1 MAFDRQFLDEL
12 IARNDIVD
20 VVSNYVSLQ
29 PRGGSLWGC
38 CPFHSEKTPSFHV
51 LPDKQLCYCF
61 GCKKGGG
68 VINFIMEEENLS
80 FPDAVRFLA
89 RRANMPVPEE
99 EHSDESRLRSRI
111 LSLNRD
117 AARFYYDQLY
127 SPKGAPVLEYMK
139 NRKITRRNATN
150 FGLGAS
156 ADEWDGLLTAMRK
169 KGYGDGEL
177 LASGLAIRGKNGGLY
192 DKFRKRLIF
201 PIIDV
206 RGDVLGFGGRIISK
220 DDPGAKYMN
229 TPETIVYSKRR
240 VLYGLNLAK
249 KSKRSNI
256 ILVEGNIDVVMLHQA
271 GFDNACASMGT
282 ALTTE
287 QLQLLSR
294 YTKEIVLCYD
304 NDDAGKV
311 ATQKALTLLNNTDFQ
326 VKVLELPKRLVD
338 GEYIKQDA
346 DDFIKFQGKDAFEH
360 LLSGSES
367 GMDFRMAQLKSKFD
381 LKSDE
386 GRIGFAEAAAGL
398 LSTVPNA
405 VEREIYTVRASEAAG
420 ITPDAMKL
428 EVERARKRARYKERR
443 EQERRDLNPA
453 ASAQPRERSIRYTDL
468 RSALA
473 EEGVLRL
480 LTLDDSLFGENPPIR
495 EEDFSSPLLGR
506 FFTALRAQ
514 LRESGQVNIP
524 ALAEFFTSEEISHLI
539 GILQKPESLKNGAQ
553 ALSDYCTIILDEA
566 HKRAAV
572 NEDPLMAAMEK
583 NKYMGN
589 GGTPTWK
596 KISCPAESW
605 RNRPTRCSPR
615 RILRRSS
622 CRRKRKR
629 PQRPR
634 KRTRI
639 PRRRKSPR
647 RSIPRWMKS
656 WSPPC
661 PRRRC
666 CRAAK
671 SSWRFLPRA
680 KPRASSTPAT

>member
-89 RRANMPVPEE
+89 RRVNMPVPEE
-99 EHSDESRLRSRI
+99 ERSDESRLRSRI

-139 NRKITRRNATN
+139 TRKITRRNATN
-150 FGLGAS
+150 FGLGAA

-229 TPETIVYSKRR
+229 TPETVVYSKRR

-271 GFDNACASMGT
+271 GFDNVCASMGT
-282 ALTTE
+282 ALTSE

-294 YTKEIVLCYD
+294 YTKELVLCYD

-311 ATQKALTLLNNTDFQ
+311 ATQKALTLLNSTDFQ

-338 GEYIKQDA
+338 GQYIKQDA
-346 DDFIKFQGKDAFEH
+346 DDFIKFQGRDAFEH

-367 GMDFRMAQLKSKFD
+367 GMDFRMSQLKSKFD
-381 LKSDE
+381 LTSDE
-386 GRIGFAEAAAGL
+386 GRIGYAEAAAAL
-398 LSTVPNA
+398 LAAVPNA

-428 EVERARKRARYKERR
+428 EVERARKRARYKEKR

-480 LTLDDSLFGENPPIR
+480 LTLDDSLFGETPPIR

-514 LRESGQVNIP
+514 LAQTGQVNIP

-553 ALSDYCTIILDEA
+553 ALQDYCNIILGEA

-572 NEDPLMAAMEK
+572 DEDPLMAAMEK
-583 NKYMGN
+583 NKHKGN
-589 GGTPTWK
+589 GGKQTWK
-596 KISCPAESW
+596 KNS
-605 RNRPTRCSPR
+605 
-615 RILRRSS
+615 
-622 CRRKRKR
+622 
-629 PQRPR
+629 
-634 KRTRI
+634 
-639 PRRRKSPR
+639 
-647 RSIPRWMKS
+647 
-656 WSPPC
+656 
-661 PRRRC
+661 
-666 CRAAK
+666 
-671 SSWRFLPRA
+671 
-680 KPRASSTPAT
+680 

>member
-99 EHSDESRLRSRI
+99 EHSDESRLRSCI

-428 EVERARKRARYKERR
+428 EVERARKRARYKEKR

-495 EEDFSSPLLGR
+495 DEDFSSPLLGR

-539 GILQKPESLKNGAQ
+539 GILQKPESLKNGTQ

-583 NKYMGN
+583 NKYKGN
-589 GGTPTWK
+589 GGKLTWK
-596 KISCPAESW
+596 KNS
-605 RNRPTRCSPR
+605 
-615 RILRRSS
+615 
-622 CRRKRKR
+622 
-629 PQRPR
+629 
-634 KRTRI
+634 
-639 PRRRKSPR
+639 
-647 RSIPRWMKS
+647 
-656 WSPPC
+656 
-661 PRRRC
+661 
-666 CRAAK
+666 
-671 SSWRFLPRA
+671 
-680 KPRASSTPAT
+680 

>member
-89 RRANMPVPEE
+89 RRVNMPVPEE

-117 AARFYYDQLY
+117 AARFYYEQLY

-326 VKVLELPKRLVD
+326 VKVLDD

-428 EVERARKRARYKERR
+428 EVERARKRARYKEKR

-539 GILQKPESLKNGAQ
+539 GILQKPESLKNGTQ

-583 NKYMGN
+583 NKYKGN
-589 GGTPTWK
+589 GGKQTWK
-596 KISCPAESW
+596 KNS
-605 RNRPTRCSPR
+605 
-615 RILRRSS
+615 
-622 CRRKRKR
+622 
-629 PQRPR
+629 
-634 KRTRI
+634 
-639 PRRRKSPR
+639 
-647 RSIPRWMKS
+647 
-656 WSPPC
+656 
-661 PRRRC
+661 
-666 CRAAK
+666 
-671 SSWRFLPRA
+671 
-680 KPRASSTPAT
+680 

>member
-89 RRANMPVPEE
+89 RRVNMPVPEE
-99 EHSDESRLRSRI
+99 EHSDESQLRSRI

-117 AARFYYDQLY
+117 AARFYYEQLY

-428 EVERARKRARYKERR
+428 EVERARKRARYKEKR

-553 ALSDYCTIILDEA
+553 ALSDYCNIILDEA

-583 NKYMGN
+583 NKYKGN
-589 GGTPTWK
+589 GGKQTWK
-596 KISCPAESW
+596 KNS
-605 RNRPTRCSPR
+605 
-615 RILRRSS
+615 
-622 CRRKRKR
+622 
-629 PQRPR
+629 
-634 KRTRI
+634 
-639 PRRRKSPR
+639 
-647 RSIPRWMKS
+647 
-656 WSPPC
+656 
-661 PRRRC
+661 
-666 CRAAK
+666 
-671 SSWRFLPRA
+671 
-680 KPRASSTPAT
+680 

>member
-127 SPKGAPVLEYMK
+127 SPKGVPVLEYMK
-139 NRKITRRNATN
+139 NRKITRRS
-150 FGLGAS
+150 AS

-367 GMDFRMAQLKSKFD
+367 GMDFRMAHLKSKFD

-428 EVERARKRARYKERR
+428 EVERARKRARYKEKR

-553 ALSDYCTIILDEA
+553 ALKDYCTIILDEA

-583 NKYMGN
+583 NKYKGN
-589 GGTPTWK
+589 GGKQTWK
-596 KISCPAESW
+596 KNS
-605 RNRPTRCSPR
+605 
-615 RILRRSS
+615 
-622 CRRKRKR
+622 
-629 PQRPR
+629 
-634 KRTRI
+634 
-639 PRRRKSPR
+639 
-647 RSIPRWMKS
+647 
-656 WSPPC
+656 
-661 PRRRC
+661 
-666 CRAAK
+666 
-671 SSWRFLPRA
+671 
-680 KPRASSTPAT
+680 

>member
-89 RRANMPVPEE
+89 RRVNMPVPEE

-111 LSLNRD
+111 LLLNRD

-139 NRKITRRNATN
+139 TRKITRRNATN
-150 FGLGAS
+150 FGLGAA
-156 ADEWDGLLTAMRK
+156 ADEWDGHLTAVRK
-169 KGYGDGEL
+169 KGYGEGEL

-229 TPETIVYSKRR
+229 TPETVVYSKRR

-271 GFDNACASMGT
+271 GFDNVCASMGT
-282 ALTTE
+282 ALTSE

-294 YTKEIVLCYD
+294 YTKELVLCYD

-311 ATQKALTLLNNTDFQ
+311 ATQKALTLLNSTDFQ

-338 GEYIKQDA
+338 GQYIKQDA
-346 DDFIKFQGKDAFEH
+346 DDFIKFQGRDAFEH

-367 GMDFRMAQLKSKFD
+367 GMDFRMSQLKSKFD
-381 LKSDE
+381 LTSDE
-386 GRIGFAEAAAGL
+386 GRIGYAEAAAGL

-428 EVERARKRARYKERR
+428 EVERARKRARYKEKR

-480 LTLDDSLFGENPPIR
+480 LTLDDSLFGETPPIC

-514 LRESGQVNIP
+514 LAQTGQVNIP

-553 ALSDYCTIILDEA
+553 ALQDYCNIILDEA

-572 NEDPLMAAMEK
+572 DEDPLMAAMEK
-583 NKYMGN
+583 NKHKGN
-589 GGTPTWK
+589 GGKQTWK
-596 KISCPAESW
+596 KNS
-605 RNRPTRCSPR
+605 
-615 RILRRSS
+615 
-622 CRRKRKR
+622 
-629 PQRPR
+629 
-634 KRTRI
+634 
-639 PRRRKSPR
+639 
-647 RSIPRWMKS
+647 
-656 WSPPC
+656 
-661 PRRRC
+661 
-666 CRAAK
+666 
-671 SSWRFLPRA
+671 
-680 KPRASSTPAT
+680 